1 MTEKLALQF
10 WTARKTG
17 TKLPADFDDAPST
30 EAAAYEIQDQT
41 SEIADSS
48 IVGWKIGATSEALYP
63 VLGIDK
69 PFLGPLYDAFTYA
82 SGDTVP
88 VLPGH
93 SLETEITV
101 KLRNDLPARAEPYS
115 RDDIA
120 QSIASIF
127 PSFEVVGVRFDGGF
141 AGAGLKLIAD
151 GGANVATVLGPEI
164 TDWSGVNLAD
174 IAVSLSMD
182 GQPAI
187 TGNTSAL
194 LWDHIFDAVA
204 WVLQQP
210 SLQGKG
216 LRAGDIIMT
225 GTCTGITPLA
235 GVREAALTFQG
246 IGTVMARFAEAKG

>member
-1 MTEKLALQF
+1 MTKSLASQLLH
-10 WTARKTG
+10 ARKIG
-17 TKLPADFDDAPST
+17 TRLPADFENTPDT
-30 EAAAYEIQDQT
+30 EEAAYRIQSQT
-41 SEIADSS
+41 AAIAGLP
-48 IVGWKIGATSEALYP
+48 IIGWKIGATSEAMYP

-69 PFLGPLYDAFTYA
+69 PFVGPLYEAFTYA
-82 SGDTVP
+82 DGATVP

-115 RDDIA
+115 RDDITR
-120 QSIASIF
+120 SIACIM

-164 TDWSGVNLAD
+164 TDWSGCNLAD
-174 IAVSLSMD
+174 IAVALSLD

-194 LWDHIFDAVA
+194 LWDHVFDAVA
-204 WVLQQP
+204 WVIQQP
-210 SLQGKG
+210 ALKDRG
-216 LRAGDIIMT
+216 LLAGDIIMT

-235 GVREAALTFQG
+235 GVREAALTFSG
-246 IGTVMARFAEAKG
+246 IGTVTARFAEPLG

>member
-10 WTARKTG
+10 WTARTTG
-17 TKLPADFDDAPST
+17 TSLPADFENAPDT
-30 EAAAYEIQDQT
+30 EEAAYRIQGQT
-41 SEIADSS
+41 AAIANLPM
-48 IVGWKIGATSEALYP
+48 VGWKIGATSEALYP

-69 PFLGPLYDAFTYA
+69 PFIGPLYDAFTYA

-127 PSFEVVGVRFDGGF
+127 PSFEVVGVRFEGGF

-164 TDWSGVNLAD
+164 TDWSGCNLAD
-174 IAVSLSMD
+174 IAVSLSLD

-187 TGNTSAL
+187 EGNTSAL

-204 WVLQQP
+204 WVIQQP
-210 SLQGKG
+210 PLKERG
-216 LRAGDIIMT
+216 LRAGDILMT

-235 GVREAALTFQG
+235 GVREAVLTFGG
-246 IGTVMARFAEAKG
+246 IGSVTARFAEFLK